1 MKFSIVCLVL
11 PLFSP
16 LVTSDGLMERSE
28 RSASAVALAEKS
40 HSSPY
45 EFYGKP
51 FYGKTTTDVIV
62 QEGNHAFFHC
72 LVHNLGNQTV
82 SWVRNADSHMLFI
95 GRDRFVHDDRYELIS
110 SRHGKWTLKLKY
122 VTARD
127 AGRFECQVS
136 TQPKLNQT
144 FSLKVVVPTVK
155 VLGDLEMYV
164 KAGTAV
170 TLRCLISNCL
180 EEPAYVFWYHGD
192 RRLLDDNDQI
202 PGDLIEPTT
211 PKPTSHSKKTRGKNR
226 RKIPAMTQAPELDL
240 DQLFFRGGIKIL
252 TQRLVADG
260 SAISTVT
267 IRNPT
272 PAHSGKYTCRP
283 ANLEPAFVNLHV
295 IQEEKPAAMQHESP
309 SLQSSASSSN
319 SGSSSSETAA
329 ASSQAEVK
337 SSIESA
343 SIASRTT
350 TTILSW
356 ITLLFINI

>member
-1 MKFSIVCLVL
+1 
-11 PLFSP
+11 
-16 LVTSDGLMERSE
+16 MERSE
-28 RSASAVALAEKS
+28 RSASAVAKAEQS

-192 RRLLDDNDQI
+192 RRLLDDDDQI
-202 PGDLIEPTT
+202 PGDLIKPTT
-211 PKPTSHSKKTRGKNR
+211 PKPTSQIKTRGKNR
-226 RKIPAMTQAPELDL
+226 RKISAMTQAPELDL

-329 ASSQAEVK
+329 ASSSSHHQAEVK
-337 SSIESA
+337 SSSVESA
-343 SIASRTT
+343 SIASSLYVKMATT

-356 ITLLFINI
+356 ILLFINI